1 MIPVFA
7 VLFSLAGP
15 LFWRDA
21 ATDCEAAIEQ
31 LSADVAQFAP
41 DTPMMLVQWDCDEA
55 KRADG
60 LQRPYFRLTTASG
73 KPPAINIFWPPVSDE
88 AGDAE

>member
-7 VLFSLAGP
+7 VLYSLAGP

-31 LSADVAQFAP
+31 LGADVAQFAP
-41 DTPMMLVQWDCDEA
+41 DTPLMLVQWDCDEA
-55 KRADG
+55 KRADVENFLSAIDEDDDVQTLFVG
-60 LQRPYFRLTTASG
+60 LA
-73 KPPAINIFWPPVSDE
+73 
-88 AGDAE
+88 